1 MDKIKEIIKSKLD
14 NNSLGE
20 IYVLLSS
27 MHPADLAELLQEM
40 DVEQSGLILKI
51 LDDEK
56 AAMVLQELD
65 PSDQSLLIRFLGK
78 ERSSQILEEM
88 FSDDV
93 ADLLGELPEAEA
105 QELIDLME
113 EGEEVQELLDY
124 DEDTAGGIMT
134 TEYIALEA
142 DLSVEKAILHLRET
156 APDAETIYYVYVVD
170 KEEHL
175 LGVLSLRDL
184 IVASPQTPLKEIMK
198 TKIISVDVGAD
209 QENVARV
216 VAKYDL
222 LAVPVI
228 DQENHLLGI
237 VTVDD
242 VIDVIEEEAT
252 EDIYRLAGGIETQDE
267 DRLVLSLYHSV
278 RARLPWLLVTLI
290 GGILSGGVIRNF
302 TDVLDSIVALA
313 YFMPLI
319 AGMGGNVGTQSSTLM
334 VRGLATGQVDSQSTW
349 RNLFREML
357 VGLVIGFVCG
367 SLVALVAYFWQG
379 KVVLGFIVGTAMAA
393 NILSAAVIGTLVPLV
408 FRRVGVDPAVASAP
422 FISTTIDITGLSIY
436 FTLTTLLIKNLL

>member
-1 MDKIKEIIKSKLD
+1 MDKIKEIIKSKLN

-40 DVEQSGLILKI
+40 DIQESGLILKI

-56 AAMVLQELD
+56 AAMVLQEMD
-65 PSDQSLLIRFLGK
+65 PSDQSLLVRFLGK

-142 DLSVEKAILHLRET
+142 DLSVEKAVLHLRET

-184 IVASPQTPLKEIMK
+184 IVASPKTPLKEIMK
-198 TKIISVDVGAD
+198 TKIISVDVGTD
-209 QENVARV
+209 QENVAKV

-228 DQENHLLGI
+228 DRENHLLGI

-267 DRLVLSLYHSV
+267 DRLILSLYHSV
-278 RARLPWLLVTLI
+278 RARLPWLLVTLV
-290 GGILSGGVIRNF
+290 GGILSGSVIKNF
-302 TDVLDSIVALA
+302 TDVLDSVVALA

-334 VRGLATGQVDSQSTW
+334 VRGLATGQVDTQSTW

-393 NILSAAVIGTLVPLV
+393 NILSAAIIGTLVPLV
-408 FRRVGVDPAVASAP
+408 FRRIGVDPAVASAP

>member
-1 MDKIKEIIKSKLD
+1 MDKLKDIIQSKLQ

-20 IYVLLSS
+20 AYVLLAS

-40 DVEQSGLILKI
+40 DVEESGLILKI

-56 AAMVLQELD
+56 AAMVLQEMD
-65 PSDQSLLIRFLGK
+65 PGEQSSLVRFLGK

-113 EGEEVQELLDY
+113 EGEDVQELLDY

-142 DLSVEKAILHLRET
+142 DLSAEKAILHLRET

-170 KEEHL
+170 NEEHL

-198 TKIISVDVGAD
+198 TKIISVNVNAD
-209 QENVARV
+209 QEKVAKV

-242 VIDVIEEEAT
+242 VIDVIEQEAT

-267 DRLVLSLYHSV
+267 DRIVLSLYHSV
-278 RARLPWLLVTLI
+278 RARLPWLLVTLV
-290 GGILSGGVIRNF
+290 GGILSGSVIKNF
-302 TDVLDSIVALA
+302 TDILDSIVALA

-334 VRGLATGQVDSQSTW
+334 VRGLATGQVDGENTW
-349 RNLFREML
+349 RNLFREVL

-367 SLVALVAYFWQG
+367 LIVALVAYFWQG

-393 NILSAAVIGTLVPLV
+393 NILSAAIIGTLVPLI

>member
-1 MDKIKEIIKSKLD
+1 MEKIKEIIRAKIKTH
-14 NNSLGE
+14 SLGE

-27 MHPADLAELLQEM
+27 MHPADLADLLSELELEERALVLQ
-40 DVEQSGLILKI
+40 I

-56 AAMVLQELD
+56 AAMVLQEMD
-65 PSDQSLLIRFLGK
+65 PSDQSLLVRFLGK

-93 ADLLGELPEAEA
+93 ADLLGELPQAEA

-113 EGEEVQELLDY
+113 EGEEVQELLEY
-124 DEDTAGGIMT
+124 EEDTAGGIMT
-134 TEYIALEA
+134 TEYISLEA
-142 DLSVEKAILHLRET
+142 DLLVEKAIGHLREI
-156 APDAETIYYVYVVD
+156 APEAETIYYIYVVD
-170 KEEHL
+170 KAEHL

-184 IVASPQTPLKEIMK
+184 IIASPHTPIREIMK
-198 TKIISVDVGAD
+198 TKVISVDVDTD
-209 QENVARV
+209 QENVAKV

-252 EDIYRLAGGIETQDE
+252 EDIYRLAGGIETEEE
-267 DRLVLSLYHSV
+267 DHLFRSLYHSV
-278 RARLPWLLVTLI
+278 RARLPWLLVTLF
-290 GGILSGGVIRNF
+290 GGILSGSVIKNF
-302 TDVLDSIVALA
+302 ANILNSVVALA

-334 VRGLATGQVDSQSTW
+334 VRGLATGQINIQSVW
-349 RNLFREML
+349 RSLFRESL
-357 VGLVIGFVCG
+357 VGLSIGLICG
-367 SLVALVAYFWQG
+367 LLVAGVAYYWQG
-379 KVVLGFIVGTAMAA
+379 KAILGFIVGTAMAA
-393 NILSAAVIGTLVPLV
+393 NILSAAAIGTLVPLL
-408 FRRVGVDPAVASAP
+408 FKKIGVDPAVASAP